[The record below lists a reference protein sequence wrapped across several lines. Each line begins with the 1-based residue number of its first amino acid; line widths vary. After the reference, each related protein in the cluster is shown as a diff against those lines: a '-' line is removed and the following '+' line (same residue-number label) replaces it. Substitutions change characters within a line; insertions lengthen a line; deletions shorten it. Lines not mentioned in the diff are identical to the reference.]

1 MDPVEQLS
9 DDGRQV
15 MERLRS
21 FAADYTELTRH
32 LARWLGVHSADAAAF
47 AEILYAE
54 DMGRPLSPAQLSRRI
69 GLSSG
74 ATSSLLN
81 RLERANL
88 LTRSREHT
96 DRRVVTLR
104 SVPSIAE
111 QAGGFFDPLTR
122 RVNDVLK
129 DVPAQTLHELDG
141 LLTRLHHTMAD
152 LIEHIDD
159 EVEPRA

>member
-1 MDPVEQLS
+1 MEPAEQLP

-21 FAADYTELTRH
+21 YAADYTELTRQ

-54 DMGRPLSPAQLSRRI
+54 DMGRPLTPAQLSRRI

-104 SVPSIAE
+104 SVPSVAE
-111 QAGGFFDPLTR
+111 QASGFFDPLTR
-122 RVNDVLK
+122 RVKAVL
-129 DVPAQTLHELDG
+129 DDMPPETLREIDG
-141 LLTRLHHTMAD
+141 FLARLHHTMAD
-152 LIEHIDD
+152 LIDHIDD
-159 EVEPRA
+159 EVAPRP

>member
-1 MDPVEQLS
+1 VEP
-9 DDGRQV
+9 DARQV
-15 MERLRS
+15 MERLRT
-21 FAADYTELTRH
+21 FAADYTELTRQ

-54 DMGRPLSPAQLSRRI
+54 DMGRPLTPALLARRI

-81 RLERANL
+81 RLEAANL

-104 SVPSIAE
+104 SVPSVAT
-111 QAGGFFDPLTR
+111 QAGGFFDPMTR
-122 RVNDVLK
+122 RVEAVFEQT
-129 DVPAQTLHELDG
+129 PAEVVGELNTF
-141 LLTRLHHTMAD
+141 LTRLHHTMAE
-152 LIEHIDD
+152 LIDNIDE
-159 EVEPRA
+159 EVSPRPS

>member
-1 MDPVEQLS
+1 MEPEA
-9 DDGRQV
+9 RQV
-15 MERLRS
+15 MERLRT

-54 DMGRPLSPAQLSRRI
+54 DMGRPLTPALLARRI

-81 RLERANL
+81 RLEAANL

-104 SVPSIAE
+104 SVPSVA
-111 QAGGFFDPLTR
+111 AAADGFFDPMTR
-122 RVNDVLK
+122 RVTAVFDQT
-129 DVPAQTLHELDG
+129 PAEVIDEFATF
-141 LLTRLHHTMAD
+141 LTRLHNSMTE
-152 LIEHIDD
+152 LIDNIDE
-159 EVEPRA
+159 EVAPRPSP